1 MGARRPALD
10 RCRGCA
16 DSGMNQGEI
25 VRPAKLGPAGRLS
38 WALAP
43 APTTSI
49 SIADLPCSIDSDFD
63 FGHHWDTVA
72 ISEIKVLSFQRKS
85 YDATAITLP
94 R

>member
-49 SIADLPCSIDSDFD
+49 SIADLPCSIDSDSIL
-63 FGHHWDTVA
+63 DT
-72 ISEIKVLSFQRKS
+72 IG
-85 YDATAITLP
+85 TLW
-94 R
+94 RSLGLRC